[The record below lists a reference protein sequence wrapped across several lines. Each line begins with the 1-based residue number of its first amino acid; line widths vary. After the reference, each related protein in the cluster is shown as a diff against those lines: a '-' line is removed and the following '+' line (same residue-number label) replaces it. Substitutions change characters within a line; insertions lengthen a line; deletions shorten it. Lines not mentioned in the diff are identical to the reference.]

1 MAEVEFG
8 HKVQDSN
15 CKILGVV
22 SNLIRDTWSGD
33 LKKFSVRNEK
43 TREIVFY
50 SIDDIAEVTES
61 MVRLKESAKPD

>member
-1 MAEVEFG
+1 MTEVEFG

-15 CKILGVV
+15 RKILGVV

-43 TREIVFY
+43 NREVLFY
-50 SIDDIAEVTES
+50 SMDDIAEVTQS
-61 MVRLKESAKPD
+61 TVRLKESAKPQ